1 MKKGLVFMD
10 KKGFFRKKIYIF
22 AIIFGV
28 AFVLFYAQYLVAT
41 ALRTAPVW
49 LVYANYF
56 YNEAVKFVFP
66 TAVAALMIAAR
77 RLYSMK
83 YAFARSWVL
92 LLPMLIYTL
101 PSYYTQYFAMTLDTL
116 EAVAFSLI
124 NALFDLLIFY
134 AQAVVTY
141 FLVIWFTRLHARRT
155 RGADISDLIDSHD
168 PFNLSNSLSFAFFTV
183 VALRFLVLLVLEVI
197 ETMSFLINFSNSY
210 TIDEVIYIIL
220 SYVFLLGEL
229 LFAQWFSLYVKNKS
243 LKIKVEETKK

>member
-1 MKKGLVFMD
+1 ME

-134 AQAVVTY
+134 AQAVATY
-141 FLVIWFTRLHARRT
+141 FLVIWLTRLHSRRT
-155 RGADISDLIDSHD
+155 RSSDVSDIIDSHD
-168 PFNLSNSLSFAFFTV
+168 PFNLANSLSFAFFITISV
-183 VALRFLVLLVLEVI
+183 RFAVLLVLEII
-197 ETMSFLINFSNSY
+197 ETVSFLRDFSANY
-210 TIDEVIYIIL
+210 RIDEVIYIIL

-229 LFAQWFSLYVKNKS
+229 LFAQWFSLYIKNKS
-243 LKIKVEETKK
+243 LKTKVEETKND